1 MTFATK
7 FKTQFILCAI
17 IAVSS
22 LPLQCGASF
31 HNVLRTISEL
41 FVQKSFEDTLML
53 KVKTNIKNRCCM
65 MSNTSVRVWN

>member
-31 HNVLRTISEL
+31 HKALRTISEL
-41 FVQKSFEDTLML
+41 FVQKSFEDML
-53 KVKTNIKNRCCM
+53 KVETNIKNRCCM
-65 MSNTSVRVWN
+65 MCNTSVRVWN